1 MSTTNQQLKAV
12 EKSIQLA
19 RQKLKEGDTDL
30 AFRHIQE
37 GIQIDGSNLRLL
49 EIATNVYLKLN
60 DHQKAIQYAKKII
73 FYQQLEESD

>member
-19 RQKLKEGDTDL
+19 GQKLKEGDTDL
-30 AFRHIQE
+30 ALRHIQE

-60 DHQKAIQYAKKII
+60 DQQKAIQYAKN
-73 FYQQLEESD
+73 